1 MNDTNKDVI
10 GQIINNTCTW
20 EFKSNE
26 EIVLYYSFD
35 NIQPTNII
43 EHFEKYDK
51 NIPDLDKR
59 LYSDVELTNA
69 SDDLIGNVR
78 EILSD
83 LAKHTAFEFIET
95 QDTAQSNIHFHNYNN
110 GSSKAEEIGLTL

>member
-35 NIQPTNII
+35 NIQQLILLSTL
-43 EHFEKYDK
+43 K
-51 NIPDLDKR
+51 NTIK
-59 LYSDVELTNA
+59 TF
-69 SDDLIGNVR
+69 LI
-78 EILSD
+78 
-83 LAKHTAFEFIET
+83 
-95 QDTAQSNIHFHNYNN
+95 
-110 GSSKAEEIGLTL
+110 

>member
-51 NIPDLDKR
+51 
-59 LYSDVELTNA
+59 TF
-69 SDDLIGNVR
+69 LI
-78 EILSD
+78 
-83 LAKHTAFEFIET
+83 
-95 QDTAQSNIHFHNYNN
+95 
-110 GSSKAEEIGLTL
+110 